1 MASTSQDGR
10 AFERDAA
17 PERSVGEHIFIWIAW
32 ALAAAFW
39 GATLTTMVQI
49 FRTVGQTTPG
59 AGAPGAPGAPGGT
72 AYLVMVIV
80 AFLVMAGALAYAE
93 FRSAGSRA
101 GGRREAATAAL
112 YNSIERQGGEDM
124 TARSPR
130 RRNSEQE
137 FR

>member
-1 MASTSQDGR
+1 MASTSQDGGG
-10 AFERDAA
+10 FERAAA

-49 FRTVGQTTPG
+49 FRSVGQATPG
-59 AGAPGAPGAPGGT
+59 AGAPGAPGGT
-72 AYLVMVIV
+72 AYLAMVIV

-112 YNSIERQGGEDM
+112 YNSVERQGGEDM

-137 FR
+137 IR